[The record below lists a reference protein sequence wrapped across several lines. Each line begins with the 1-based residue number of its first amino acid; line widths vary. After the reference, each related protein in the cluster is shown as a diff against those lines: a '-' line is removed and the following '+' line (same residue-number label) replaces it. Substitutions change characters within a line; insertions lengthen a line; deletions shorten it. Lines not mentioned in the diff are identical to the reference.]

1 MNKLKLIIR
10 REFNAKVR
18 NKSFII
24 MTLLAPFLMVAMGF
38 LIFYLSKANDSKLK
52 TIAFVD
58 ESKLLTE
65 NAFENSETVHYL
77 DLTKLGMKA
86 AKEEAEKQE
95 YYGLLTIPKQDSLE
109 LLAKDIHFYT
119 QKSPNM
125 MLVESLEKKIE
136 DNLRTKKLHQLDI
149 DVVKIKSARI
159 RTDLKLSN
167 FTGEK
172 TSKLINGIKIGFGF
186 LAGYLLMMFII
197 IYGTSV
203 MRSVIEEKTS
213 RIIEVIISSVKPFQ
227 LMMGKIIGNALA
239 GLTQFAIWIVL
250 LFVLSAVASAVFGV
264 SMSEMQRA
272 KVTPEQMEMA
282 KEIIGNDKIQTLITE
297 VLNLPLLQM
306 GILFILYFLGG
317 YLLYSSIYAA
327 IGAAVDSETDTQ
339 QFMMPVMIPLM
350 LGIYVG
356 FATVIN
362 DPHGTVATIFSIIPL
377 TSPIVMLMRIPFGV
391 PIWQIALSLG
401 LLIATFVF
409 IVYMAAKI
417 YRVGILMYGKKAS
430 YKELYKWLRYK
441 G

>member
-1 MNKLKLIIR
+1 MDKLKLIIK

-18 NKSFII
+18 NKSFIV
-24 MTLLAPFLMVAMGF
+24 MTLLAPFLVVGMGF
-38 LIFYLSKANDSKLK
+38 LIFYLSKANDSNLK
-52 TIAFVD
+52 IIAYVD
-58 ESKLLTE
+58 ASKLLTQH
-65 NAFENSETVHYL
+65 AFKDSETVHYL
-77 DLTKLGMKA
+77 DLTKLGAEA
-86 AKEEAEKQE
+86 AKKEAEEKE

-125 MLVESLEKKIE
+125 ILVETLEKKIE
-136 DNLRTKKLHQLDI
+136 DNLRTKKLHRLKI
-149 DVVKIKSARI
+149 DVAKIKSARI
-159 RTDLKLSN
+159 KTNLKLSN

-172 TSKLINGIKIGFGF
+172 TSKLINGLKIGFGF
-186 LAGYLLMMFII
+186 LAGYLIMMFII
-197 IYGTSV
+197 IYGASV

-239 GLTQFAIWIVL
+239 GLTQFAIWIIL
-250 LFVLSAVASAVFGV
+250 FFVLSSIASLLFGV
-264 SMSEMQRA
+264 SFSEMQSA
-272 KVTPEQMEMA
+272 KVSPEQMEMA
-282 KEIIGNDKIQTLITE
+282 KEMVAGNKMQTLITE
-297 VLNLPLLQM
+297 IFNLPLLQM
-306 GILFILYFLGG
+306 GVLFVFYFLGG

-350 LGIYVG
+350 LGVYVG

-362 DPHGTVATIFSIIPL
+362 NPNGMVATIFSIIPL

-391 PIWQIALSLG
+391 PFWQIALSLA
-401 LLIATFVF
+401 LLIATFIF
-409 IVYMAAKI
+409 IVFMAAKI